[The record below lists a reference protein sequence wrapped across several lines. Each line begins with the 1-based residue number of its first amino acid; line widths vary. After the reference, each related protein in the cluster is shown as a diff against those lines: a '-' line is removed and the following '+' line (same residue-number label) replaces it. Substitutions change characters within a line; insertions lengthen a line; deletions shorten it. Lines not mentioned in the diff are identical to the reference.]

1 MNFSEKMCLHRNLER
16 IGTELAEFR
25 EKCEDLRASRQEA
38 VRELLQLQD
47 QHQDTVA
54 LIRADLIDEATSRE
68 GMDRRL
74 ADLRTQVLKVEI
86 LTFKYIV
93 LHLY

>member
-1 MNFSEKMCLHRNLER
+1 MERLEM
-16 IGTELAEFR
+16 ELGETKER
-25 EKCEDLRASRQEA
+25 CEDLRASRQEA

-54 LIRADLIDEATSRE
+54 TIRADLMDEATSRE

-74 ADLRTQVLKVEI
+74 ADLRAQVVNFVFGTLS
-86 LTFKYIV
+86 F
-93 LHLY
+93 HF

>member
-1 MNFSEKMCLHRNLER
+1 MCLNRNLER
-16 IGTELAEFR
+16 VEHELAESR

-54 LIRADLIDEATSRE
+54 LIRADLMDEASSRE

-74 ADLRTQVLKVEI
+74 ADLRTQVYLEKS
-86 LTFKYIV
+86 L
-93 LHLY
+93 LHITKE